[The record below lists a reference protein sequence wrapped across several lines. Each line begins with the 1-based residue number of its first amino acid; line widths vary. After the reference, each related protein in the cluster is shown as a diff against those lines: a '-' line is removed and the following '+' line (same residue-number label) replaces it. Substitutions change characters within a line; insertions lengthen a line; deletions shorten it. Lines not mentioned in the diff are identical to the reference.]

1 MPRRVAI
8 MRAILGRREFPVE
21 LRRELVRGVGLRVV
35 FFGSPE
41 FAVPT
46 LQSLAASPEFEV
58 ALVVTQARKGHVA
71 GRSGRGTPRAPCLQT
86 ARHCAIPHH
95 ASH

>member
-1 MPRRVAI
+1 M
-8 MRAILGRREFPVE
+8 
-21 LRRELVRGVGLRVV
+21 RVV

-58 ALVVTQARKGHVA
+58 ALVVTQAAKGTSPVEVA
-71 GRSGRGTPRAPCLQT
+71 AERLGLPVYKPADAARSRITRAADQRPSRISSWWPR
-86 ARHCAIPHH
+86 
-95 ASH
+95 SD